1 MRLTSRTSC
10 HVLLCLALTACSDLE
25 SRTGG
30 SGEFS
35 GPASEGDGAGSGSG
49 GGGGSNG
56 SGTVEPG
63 QLTAGEWD
71 DGANLAWYEH
81 LLDTQFAPM
90 IEAAVLPLND
100 RLITTITDSLGQPIA
115 GATIEIDG
123 TSNRIVAGTD
133 GRALLLPGF
142 DGGAHLRVTAPDG
155 ASVVTDASA
164 TIVVPDAAGEP
175 PGALD
180 LAFVVDATGSMG
192 DEITYLQAE
201 IENIAVRVAADHPGV
216 STRYSLVMYRDVGD
230 EYVTRVFDFTS
241 LTSFKSQ
248 LNQQSANGGGD
259 YPEAAEA
266 AMQDATR
273 DLSWRSGNVA
283 RVLFHVAD
291 APPHEESSSAFLRT
305 ALAARAKGIRIF
317 PVAASGVAFEAE
329 YLMRSSALATLGRY
343 LFLTDDSGIG
353 ETHEEPRIPCYRVE
367 HLATLL
373 ARTIDS
379 ELTGAYIA
387 PAQEDV
393 IREVGY
399 VDGACAFPE

>member
-1 MRLTSRTSC
+1 MRATLPVLFLLTIAGCGS
-10 HVLLCLALTACSDLE
+10 SDIA
-25 SRTGG
+25 
-30 SGEFS
+30 EFS
-35 GPASEGDGAGSGSG
+35 YGGDDTGAAGEGGAGSGSG
-49 GGGGSNG
+49 SQGT
-56 SGTVEPG
+56 GTVEPG
-63 QLTAGEWD
+63 QLTAGVWD
-71 DGANLAWYEH
+71 DAANLAFSEH
-81 LLDTQFAPM
+81 LLDTQFAGM
-90 IEAAVLPLND
+90 IDAAVLPLD
-100 RLITTITDSLGQPIA
+100 QRQITTITDSLGQPIA

-123 TSNRIVAGTD
+123 TPNRIVAGTD

-142 DGGAHLRVTAPDG
+142 DGGTHLRVTAPDG
-155 ASVVTDASA
+155 ASIVTDAST
-164 TIVVPDAAGEP
+164 TIVVPDGAGAP
-175 PGALD
+175 PTALD

-201 IENIAVRVAADHPGV
+201 IENIAVRVAAEHPGV
-216 STRYSLVMYRDVGD
+216 STRYGLVMYRDVGD
-230 EYVTRVFDFTS
+230 EYVTRTFDFTS

-266 AMQDATR
+266 AMEDATR
-273 DLSWRSGNVA
+273 ELSWRTGNVA

-291 APPHEESSSAFLRT
+291 APPHEENSSAFLRT

-353 ETHEEPRIPCYRVE
+353 NTHEEPRIPCYRVE
-367 HLATLL
+367 RLATLL

-387 PAQEDV
+387 PAQEDIV
-393 IREVGY
+393 REVGY
-399 VDGACAFPE
+399 VDGACALPE

>member
-1 MRLTSRTSC
+1 M
-10 HVLLCLALTACSDLE
+10 LCVALTACGSLGSPSGRSDDV
-25 SRTGG
+25 GG
-30 SGEFS
+30 AFGE
-35 GPASEGDGAGSGSG
+35 GGGAGSG
-49 GGGGSNG
+49 GGGGSQG

-81 LLDTQFAPM
+81 LLDTQFANM
-90 IEAAVLPLND
+90 IDAAVLPLD
-100 RLITTITDSLGQPIA
+100 QRLVTTITDSLGQPIA

-123 TSNRIVAGTD
+123 TPNRIVAGTD

-142 DGGAHLRVTAPDG
+142 DGGAHLKITAPSGGSVLADAA
-155 ASVVTDASA
+155 AS
-164 TIVVPDAAGEP
+164 IVVPDAAGQP
-175 PGALD
+175 PAALD
-180 LAFVVDATGSMG
+180 LAFVVDATGSMS

-201 IENIAVRVAADHPGV
+201 IENIAVRVAAEHPGV
-216 STRYSLVMYRDVGD
+216 STRYGLVMYRDAGD
-230 EYVTRVFDFTS
+230 EYVTRTFDFTS
-241 LTSFKSQ
+241 LTSFMSQ
-248 LNQQSANGGGD
+248 LDQQSANGGGD

-266 AMQDATR
+266 AMEDATR
-273 DLSWRSGNVA
+273 ELSWRTGNVA

-291 APPHEESSSAFLRT
+291 APPHEENSSAFLRT

-353 ETHEEPRIPCYRVE
+353 NEHEEPRIPCYRVE
-367 HLATLL
+367 RLATLL

-387 PAQEDV
+387 PPAEDV
-393 IREVGY
+393 VREVGY
-399 VDGACAFPE
+399 VDGACVIPE